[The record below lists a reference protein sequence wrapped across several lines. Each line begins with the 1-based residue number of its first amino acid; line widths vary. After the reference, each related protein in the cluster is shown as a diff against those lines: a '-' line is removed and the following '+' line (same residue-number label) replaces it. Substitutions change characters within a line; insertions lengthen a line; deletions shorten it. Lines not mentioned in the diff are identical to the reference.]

1 MSMSKNMEIYER
13 VRSVPKEAQKQ
24 FNNGKFSGT
33 DINPMWRIKKLTEL
47 FGPCGI
53 GWWTEDVRYWLEP
66 GSDGH
71 VAAFCSLSL
80 RFVLDGKTSQP
91 VHGIGGN
98 VFVRKNNTSDEAYK
112 MAYTD
117 ALSIAAKA
125 LGVGADI
132 WFSNDKSKY
141 EKQAE
146 VSNFDD
152 QDGDRNA
159 DVAANEQKEAMQ
171 EKTHL
176 LGLFKEMRNAKT
188 VKELMS
194 IFGPAWNKAD
204 GSDKLAIESEFKR
217 LKATMENKNV

>member
-1 MSMSKNMEIYER
+1 MSMPENMGIYER

-33 DINPMWRIKKLTEL
+33 DINPMWRIKKLTEI
-47 FGPCGI
+47 FGPAGI

-66 GSDGH
+66 GSDGS

-98 VFVRKNNTSDEAYK
+98 VFVRKNSTSDEAYK

-132 WFSNDKSKY
+132 WFQNDRSKY
-141 EKQAE
+141 ET
-146 VSNFDD
+146 
-152 QDGDRNA
+152 
-159 DVAANEQKEAMQ
+159 
-171 EKTHL
+171 EKP
-176 LGLFKEMRNAKT
+176 AKT
-188 VKELMS
+188 QNMQNPESGGDLDDWTDVFTAMGDASSVDELKS
-194 IFGPAWNKAD
+194 IFGQAWT
-204 GSDKLAIESEFKR
+204 
-217 LKATMENKNV
+217 KATGKDKENIEKEYRRLRAILEKKQ

>member
-1 MSMSKNMEIYER
+1 MKIYER

-33 DINPMWRIKKLTEL
+33 DINPMWRIKKLTEI
-47 FGPCGI
+47 FGPAGI

-66 GSDGH
+66 GSDGS

-98 VFVRKNNTSDEAYK
+98 VFVRKNSTSDEAYK

-132 WFSNDKSKY
+132 WFQNDRSKY
-141 EKQAE
+141 EEKPE
-146 VSNFDD
+146 KP
-152 QDGDRNA
+152 
-159 DVAANEQKEAMQ
+159 EKQ
-171 EKTHL
+171 EKPEQQEDWTDVYTAM
-176 LGLFKEMRNAKT
+176 GDASN
-188 VKELMS
+188 VKELAGV
-194 IFGPAWNKAD
+194 FVPAFNKATGD
-204 GSDKLAIESEFKR
+204 DKKNLEKEFRR
-217 LKATMENKNV
+217 LKSILEKKQ

>member
-1 MSMSKNMEIYER
+1 MPENMGIYER

-33 DINPMWRIKKLTEL
+33 DINPMWRIKKLTEI
-47 FGPCGI
+47 FGPAGI

-66 GSDGH
+66 GSDGS

-132 WFSNDKSKY
+132 WFQNDRSKY
-141 EKQAE
+141 EEKPE
-146 VSNFDD
+146 
-152 QDGDRNA
+152 
-159 DVAANEQKEAMQ
+159 KQ
-171 EKTHL
+171 EKPGQQEDWTDVYTAM
-176 LGLFKEMRNAKT
+176 GDASN
-188 VKELMS
+188 VKELAGV
-194 IFGPAWNKAD
+194 FVPAFNKATGD
-204 GSDKLAIESEFKR
+204 DKKNLEKEFHR
-217 LKATMENKNV
+217 LKSILEKKQ

>member
-1 MSMSKNMEIYER
+1 MSNNLSIYEQCR
-13 VRSVPKEAQKQ
+13 EVPKEAQKP
-24 FNNGKFSGT
+24 FNNGRFSGT

-53 GWWTEDVRYWLEP
+53 GWWTEGVTYWLEE
-66 GSDGH
+66 SKDGT

-80 RFVLDGKTSQP
+80 RYELGGKMSHP

-98 VFVRKNNTSDEAYK
+98 VFVQKNRTSDEAYK

-132 WFSNDKSKY
+132 WFANDKSKY

-146 VSNFDD
+146 TSNFDD
-152 QDGDRNA
+152 LEDPDDWTDVYTAMGDA
-159 DVAANEQKEAMQ
+159 S
-171 EKTHL
+171 
-176 LGLFKEMRNAKT
+176 T
-188 VKELMS
+188 VEELQA
-194 IFGPAWNKAD
+194 IFGSAWKKAHPKD
-204 GSDKLAIESEFKR
+204 RPSIKKEYDR
-217 LKATMENKNV
+217 LKDKMEKKNV

>member
-1 MSMSKNMEIYER
+1 MENMEIYEL

-33 DINPMWRIKKLTEL
+33 DINPMWRIKKLTEI
-47 FGPCGI
+47 FGPAGI

-66 GSDGH
+66 GSDGS

-98 VFVRKNNTSDEAYK
+98 VFVRKNSTSDEAYK

-132 WFSNDKSKY
+132 WFQNDRSKY
-141 EKQAE
+141 EEKPE
-146 VSNFDD
+146 KP
-152 QDGDRNA
+152 
-159 DVAANEQKEAMQ
+159 EKQ
-171 EKTHL
+171 EKPEQQEDWTDVYTAM
-176 LGLFKEMRNAKT
+176 GDASN
-188 VKELMS
+188 VKELAGV
-194 IFGPAWNKAD
+194 FVPAFNKATGD
-204 GSDKLAIESEFKR
+204 DKKNLEKEFRR
-217 LKATMENKNV
+217 LKSILEKKQ

>member
-1 MSMSKNMEIYER
+1 MNVPENMEIYER

-33 DINPMWRIKKLTEL
+33 DINPMWRIKKLTEI
-47 FGPCGI
+47 FGPAGI

-66 GSDGH
+66 GSDGS

-98 VFVRKNNTSDEAYK
+98 VFVRKNSTSDEAYK

-132 WFSNDKSKY
+132 WFQNDRSKY
-141 EKQAE
+141 EEKPE
-146 VSNFDD
+146 
-152 QDGDRNA
+152 
-159 DVAANEQKEAMQ
+159 KQ
-171 EKTHL
+171 EKQEKPEQLEDWTDVYTAM
-176 LGLFKEMRNAKT
+176 GDASN
-188 VKELMS
+188 VKELAGV
-194 IFGPAWNKAD
+194 FVPAFNKATGD
-204 GSDKLAIESEFKR
+204 DKKNLEKEFRR
-217 LKATMENKNV
+217 LKSILEKKQ

>member
-1 MSMSKNMEIYER
+1 MENMEIYER

-33 DINPMWRIKKLTEL
+33 DINPMWRIKKLTEI
-47 FGPCGI
+47 FGPAGI

-66 GSDGH
+66 GSDGS

-98 VFVRKNNTSDEAYK
+98 VFVRKNSTSDEAYK

-132 WFSNDKSKY
+132 WFQNDRSKY
-141 EKQAE
+141 EEKPE
-146 VSNFDD
+146 KP
-152 QDGDRNA
+152 
-159 DVAANEQKEAMQ
+159 EKQ
-171 EKTHL
+171 EKPEQQEDWTDVYTAM
-176 LGLFKEMRNAKT
+176 GDASN
-188 VKELMS
+188 VKELAGV
-194 IFGPAWNKAD
+194 FVPAFNKATGD
-204 GSDKLAIESEFKR
+204 DKKNLEKEFRR
-217 LKATMENKNV
+217 LKSILEKKQ

>member
-1 MSMSKNMEIYER
+1 MENMEIYER

-33 DINPMWRIKKLTEL
+33 DINPMWRIKKLTEI
-47 FGPCGI
+47 FGPAGI

-66 GSDGH
+66 GSDGS

-98 VFVRKNNTSDEAYK
+98 VFVRKNSTSDEAYK

-152 QDGDRNA
+152 LEDPDDWTDVFTAMGDASN
-159 DVAANEQKEAMQ
+159 
-171 EKTHL
+171 
-176 LGLFKEMRNAKT
+176 
-188 VKELMS
+188 VKELAGV
-194 IFGPAWNKAD
+194 FVPAFNKATGD
-204 GSDKLAIESEFKR
+204 DKKNLEKEFRR
-217 LKATMENKNV
+217 LKSILEKKQ

>member
-1 MSMSKNMEIYER
+1 MSMSENMKIYER

-33 DINPMWRIKKLTEL
+33 DINPMWRIKKLTEI
-47 FGPCGI
+47 FGPAGI

-66 GSDGH
+66 GSDGS

-98 VFVRKNNTSDEAYK
+98 VFVRKNSTSDEAYK

-125 LGVGADI
+125 LGIGADI
-132 WFSNDKSKY
+132 WFANDKTKY

-146 VSNFDD
+146 TSNFDD
-152 QDGDRNA
+152 LEDPDDWTDVFTAMGDA
-159 DVAANEQKEAMQ
+159 S
-171 EKTHL
+171 
-176 LGLFKEMRNAKT
+176 T
-188 VKELMS
+188 VEELQA
-194 IFGPAWNKAD
+194 IFGNAWKKAHPK
-204 GSDKLAIESEFKR
+204 DKPSIKKEYDR
-217 LKATMENKNV
+217 LKNKLEKQNV

>member
-1 MSMSKNMEIYER
+1 MSMSENMKIYER

-33 DINPMWRIKKLTEL
+33 DINPMWRIKKLTEI
-47 FGPCGI
+47 FGPAGI

-66 GSDGH
+66 GSDGS

-98 VFVRKNNTSDEAYK
+98 VFVRKNSTSDEAYK

-132 WFSNDKSKY
+132 WFQNDRSKY
-141 EKQAE
+141 EEKPE
-146 VSNFDD
+146 KP
-152 QDGDRNA
+152 
-159 DVAANEQKEAMQ
+159 EKQ
-171 EKTHL
+171 EKPEQQEDWTDVYTAM
-176 LGLFKEMRNAKT
+176 GDASN
-188 VKELMS
+188 VKELAGV
-194 IFGPAWNKAD
+194 FVPAFNKATGD
-204 GSDKLAIESEFKR
+204 DKKNLEKEFR
-217 LKATMENKNV
+217 HLKSILEKKQ

>member
-1 MSMSKNMEIYER
+1 MSMSENMKIYER

-33 DINPMWRIKKLTEL
+33 DINPMWRIKKLTEI
-47 FGPCGI
+47 FGPAGI

-66 GSDGH
+66 GSDGS

-98 VFVRKNNTSDEAYK
+98 VFVRKNSTSDEAYK

-132 WFSNDKSKY
+132 WFQNDRSKY
-141 EKQAE
+141 EEKPE
-146 VSNFDD
+146 KP
-152 QDGDRNA
+152 
-159 DVAANEQKEAMQ
+159 EKQ
-171 EKTHL
+171 EKPEQQEDWTDVYTAM
-176 LGLFKEMRNAKT
+176 GDASN
-188 VKELMS
+188 VKELAGV
-194 IFGPAWNKAD
+194 FVPAFNKATGD
-204 GSDKLAIESEFKR
+204 DKKNLEKEFRR
-217 LKATMENKNV
+217 LKSILEKKQ

>member
-1 MSMSKNMEIYER
+1 MNVPENMKVYEQ

-33 DINPMWRIKKLTEL
+33 DINPMWRIKKLTEI
-47 FGPCGI
+47 FGPAGI
-53 GWWTEDVRYWLEP
+53 GWWTEDVRYWLES
-66 GSDGH
+66 GSDGS

-98 VFVRKNNTSDEAYK
+98 VFVRKNSTSDEAYK

-132 WFSNDKSKY
+132 WFQNDRSKY
-141 EKQAE
+141 EEKPE
-146 VSNFDD
+146 
-152 QDGDRNA
+152 
-159 DVAANEQKEAMQ
+159 KQ
-171 EKTHL
+171 EKQEKLEKQEKPEQQEDWTDVYTAM
-176 LGLFKEMRNAKT
+176 GDASNVR
-188 VKELMS
+188 ELAGV
-194 IFGPAWNKAD
+194 FVPAFNKATGD
-204 GSDKLAIESEFKR
+204 DKKNLEKEFRR
-217 LKATMENKNV
+217 LKSILEKKNV